1 MIPTKSKD
9 LLGWQNL
16 VVVIIPFD
24 LDLYIAGI
32 FWEGDVNC
40 DGASAALNRSRRS
53 TLAFFFLGLRLSLG
67 VFLLVFSG
75 CLLALIHPAGRQLVA
90 LARRAL
96 EDVVDVALAWCI
108 VPILLIQHSPS
119 AALQRLKR
127 LRRECPYRGKHANVA
142 AKNSSAR
149 EESLQGLL
157 PASGGN
163 NYQEKLVSS
172 ARHSVSRDP
181 VPIRERKKNRGPLLA
196 YSAAASSAASRPWT
210 FSSSPSAF
218 FTRYQPPPTS
228 SMSPLSSLS
237 LSSSSGDSA
246 AAS

>member
-181 VPIRERKKNRGPLLA
+181 VPIRERKKSRTATRLLG
-196 YSAAASSAASRPWT
+196 
-210 FSSSPSAF
+210 
-218 FTRYQPPPTS
+218 QPIQN
-228 SMSPLSSLS
+228 
-237 LSSSSGDSA
+237 
-246 AAS
+246 